1 MKRYV
6 ALVFG
11 VLAIVAVYCGI
22 TFSEDQIERSD
33 ALPPNSPFKAKDF
46 SYLSGMEGFSDKL
59 LDNHFKL
66 YQGYVKNT
74 NILLDK
80 LDALLNDNSEKTVEY
95 AELERRLGW
104 EYNGMLLH
112 EYYFENLGGKDTL
125 SPESALYK
133 KITEEFG
140 TFERWKKDFIG
151 VGSMRGIG
159 WAVLY
164 FEPKT
169 GKLLNIWVNEHNT
182 GNIAGAIPLLVMD
195 VFEHAYLTDYEL
207 DKAKYIESFFNNINW
222 KIAEGRFQK
231 RSL

>member
-1 MKRYV
+1 MKKYL
-6 ALVFG
+6 ALILGVF
-11 VLAIVAVYCGI
+11 AIVMVSYGI
-22 TFSEDQIERSD
+22 ALSEDQIERSD

-46 SYLSGMEGFSDKL
+46 SHLSGMEGFSNKL

-74 NILLDK
+74 NILFDK

-125 SPESALYK
+125 SAESALHK
-133 KITEEFG
+133 KIIEEFG

-182 GNIAGAIPLLVMD
+182 GNITGAIPLLVMD

-207 DKAKYIESFFNNINW
+207 DKAKYIESFFKNINW
-222 KIAEGRFQK
+222 EIAEGRFQ